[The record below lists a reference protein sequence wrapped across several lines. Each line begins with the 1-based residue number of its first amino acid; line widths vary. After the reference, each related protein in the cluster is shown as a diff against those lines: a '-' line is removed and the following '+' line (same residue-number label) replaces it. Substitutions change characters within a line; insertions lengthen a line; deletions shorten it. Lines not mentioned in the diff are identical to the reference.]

1 MQYNI
6 YIGFSMWPKI
16 EYGVDKPFVE
26 KIVNAY
32 LRGLDR
38 VIISGREIQISET
51 NLQIYSIQK
60 DFEGSSEELERF
72 FTQQSQKLFRVPIS
86 EIVLKEYGKNVTE
99 SFLQGRGFGDLKEDV
114 YNVYIN
120 AAGERIVRTVVEK
133 NELLAFI
140 EEWRKGLPTGF
151 LSGKVVPFDNLST
164 IAIYDIEIAKRQENN
179 GETKKYLNQQVRLLY
194 QGKWTTSALE
204 DFGKDVTSSF
214 NIGAYGSNSKIVEP
228 TIATTQEKA
237 KAKTGK
243 IFISHSSK
251 DKNIVT
257 EFTNEILFLCL
268 GADHTKTFCTSIEGL
283 GITSGED
290 FRKRIKK
297 ELEEAQIVIQIIS
310 KDYKTSEVCL
320 NEMGAAWVLAE
331 NVIPLVID
339 GNYDVGFIHSTTHQ
353 LNISKKEGV
362 LQFIDD
368 WGHLFTQKAKHSKM
382 NGHVDKFLKA
392 VNEKHS

>member
-6 YIGFSMWPKI
+6 YIGFPTWPKI

-32 LRGLDR
+32 LCGLDK
-38 VIISGREIQISET
+38 VIVSGREIQISET

-86 EIVLKEYGKNVTE
+86 EKVLKEYGKNVTD

-120 AAGERIVRTVVEK
+120 AGGERIVRTVVEK

-140 EEWRKGLPTGF
+140 EEWRKGLPNGF
-151 LSGKVVPFDNLST
+151 LSGKVVPFENLVAM
-164 IAIYDIEIAKRQENN
+164 AIYDIAITNRQENN
-179 GETKKYLNQQVRLLY
+179 GETKKYLNEQVRLFY

-204 DFGKDVTSSF
+204 DFGKDVTSTF
-214 NIGAYGSNSKIVEP
+214 NIGPYGSNRKIVESIN
-228 TIATTQEKA
+228 TTTQEIA

-251 DKNIVT
+251 DKTIVT
-257 EFTNEILFLCL
+257 EFTNEILILCL
-268 GADHTKTFCTSIEGL
+268 GAENAKIFCTSIDGL
-283 GITSGED
+283 GITSGQD
-290 FRKRIKK
+290 FRERIKR

-310 KDYKTSEVCL
+310 KNYKSSEVCL
-320 NEMGAAWVLAE
+320 NEMGAAWVLTE
-331 NVIPLVID
+331 NVIPLVVD

-368 WGHLFTQKAKHSKM
+368 WGKLFPHKAKHSKM
-382 NGHVDKFLKA
+382 NGHVDKFLK
-392 VNEKHS
+392 VINEKRS